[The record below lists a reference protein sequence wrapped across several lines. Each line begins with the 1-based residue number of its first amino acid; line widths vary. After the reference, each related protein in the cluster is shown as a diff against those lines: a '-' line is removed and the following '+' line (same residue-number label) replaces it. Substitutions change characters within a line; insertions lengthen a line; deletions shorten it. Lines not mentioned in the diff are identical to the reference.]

1 MIRINKLVEERRE
14 CGSMECWLLHGAV
27 GSASDWR
34 SFASRLAAEKI
45 GSRAVDLWRF
55 LEDEPMSMDAF
66 GLALNAEATATRKR
80 PRVLVGYSMGGR
92 LALHAL
98 LQPGHPWDAAV
109 LLSTH
114 PGLES
119 DAARA
124 ERCARDAAW
133 ATRALTLGWTDFL
146 TDWQAQPVLA
156 GASIRDAS
164 ASSRLAQRRREIAR
178 SFIDWSLGT
187 QRPRWDEL
195 ATISIPVLWIAG
207 SDDVAYV
214 ERAKRAASSMPHAR
228 VAIAPACGH
237 RVPWHAEDW
246 LADEVARFSAA
257 APPPTPT
264 KHAEERESPGV
275 CHDGSPALQ
284 PTRDDAETI

>member
-1 MIRINKLVEERRE
+1 MIRIDKLADERRA
-14 CGSMECWLLHGAV
+14 CGRAECWLLHGAV
-27 GSASDWR
+27 GSAADWR
-34 SFASRLAAEKI
+34 SFASCLAEETT

-55 LEDEPMSMDAF
+55 LDGAPMPMDAF
-66 GLALNAEATATRKR
+66 GAALNDEASATRQR

-109 LLSTH
+109 LISTH
-114 PGLES
+114 PGLEC
-119 DAARA
+119 DAART

-133 ATRALTLGWTDFL
+133 ATRALTHGWTDFL
-146 TDWQAQPVLA
+146 ADWHAQPVLA
-156 GASIRDAS
+156 GAAIRDAS
-164 ASSRLAQRRREIAR
+164 ADSRLAQKRREIAR
-178 SFIDWSLGT
+178 SFIDWSLGA

-207 SDDVAYV
+207 SQDSAYV
-214 ERAKRAASSMPHAR
+214 ERAQRAASHMPHAR

-246 LADEVARFSAA
+246 LAGEVARFSAA
-257 APPPTPT
+257 GLPPPAPT
-264 KHAEERESPGV
+264 KNAEEPLLPG
-275 CHDGSPALQ
+275 AQ
-284 PTRDDAETI
+284 PIQDPTETI